1 MVCRFR
7 CAVTGLDSFN
17 HNVITIL
24 TTVYETMNDI
34 RIRVLLLKS
43 LAYLVVVWCTEK
55 GHCVPD
61 EVMFRGI
68 TTL

>member
-24 TTVYETMNDI
+24 TTVYETMNDL
-34 RIRVLLLKS
+34 RYRVLLLKS
-43 LAYLVVVWCTEK
+43 LAHLVVVWCTEK